1 MRELIGTTLGKYEII
16 EQIGQGG
23 MATVFKAR
31 QLGLERWV
39 AVKVLPPQYA
49 ADPDFS
55 RYFLREA
62 QAIAQLEHPHILP
75 VYDFGQQGEYTFLVM
90 RYIEN
95 SYSLADVM
103 SEPISFEQ
111 ALDYLEQVAAAL
123 DHAHRRGIIHRDVKP
138 ANILLDDAWVFLAD
152 FGLARVLEAS
162 TMFTTSGV
170 NSGTP
175 AYMSPEQ
182 GRGGKIDATTDV
194 YAVGVIAYLMITGK
208 VPHLAESTQAIIY
221 KRNHEPAPS
230 VQLLRPEIPSLI
242 DQSVRKAL
250 APHAVDRFQSVGEF
264 VTDLRRAVYRCH
276 AEILPT
282 MPVQSLYFMPSESHV
297 SPTRLRTPSEPNQV
311 KTPPPARPPRQSR
324 RVWWLLA
331 GITFFFGLIIVAAGI
346 LWISSLPPAPSS
358 SGGANRPTL
367 PANGS
372 VEAMFIDDFNELGL
386 NRALW
391 DFELGS
397 GQMQIYNSVL
407 RLSSSGPSFPLV
419 YSAVN
424 PFPNGDR
431 FRLDIDLQ
439 YLTAATRG
447 AGLALGTLPENFD
460 PNQDRAPLQL
470 GQQLGFWQDGD
481 SWRIE
486 FGPAGEEVYDL
497 PAPQLDKM
505 ALQID
510 FLGDGYTVNLDGRPV
525 YTSPPVAEPPTHL
538 WLGSPLQA
546 SDAGSWSTLEVG
558 QIAVETLP
566 DDIAAAPA
574 PPTATATDTPAP
586 IPTDTPTPS
595 PTPTPLGQDCPTAAS
610 SPFGSIWEAH
620 RDQLGCPVSDLT
632 RIPTIAE
639 EQFEGGHMFWRID
652 TDRVYIVYDRAKQGQ
667 ELLEGRWRL
676 TDPEWKWDGSNP
688 DGVGMTPPSGLVE
701 PKRGFGWL
709 WRTHLGGPDGPLGW
723 ALDREYGFDNVGLS
737 QAFEEGIIFQGSSSR
752 AYVLLNSERFYAQ

>member
-1 MRELIGTTLGKYEII
+1 MRELIGRTLGKYEII

-31 QLGLERWV
+31 QLGLERLV

-75 VYDFGQQGEYTFLVM
+75 VYDFGQQEEYTFLVM

-103 SEPISFEQ
+103 SEPMSFEQ
-111 ALDYLEQVAAAL
+111 ALNYLDQVAAAL

-138 ANILLDDAWVFLAD
+138 ANILLDGAWVFLAD

-208 VPHLAESTQAIIY
+208 VPHMAESTQAIIY

-230 VQLLRPEIPSLI
+230 VQLMRPEIPSLI

-264 VTDLRRAVYRCH
+264 VADLRRAVYRCN
-276 AEILPT
+276 ADILPT

-297 SPTRLRTPSEPNQV
+297 SPTRHRTPSEPNQV
-311 KTPPPARPPRQSR
+311 KPPPVRQSR
-324 RVWWLLA
+324 QSGRVWWLLA
-331 GITFFFGLIIVAAGI
+331 GIVFFFGLIVIAAGA
-346 LWISSLPPAPSS
+346 LWITSRSSASPTPA
-358 SGGANRPTL
+358 GVARPTL
-367 PANGS
+367 PADAS
-372 VEAMFIDDFNELGL
+372 VEAVFFDDFNELGL

-424 PFPNGDR
+424 PFSNSDR
-431 FRLDIDLQ
+431 FRLAIDLQ

-447 AGLALGTLPENFD
+447 AGLALGTLPQNFD
-460 PNQDRAPLQL
+460 PNQDRAALQL
-470 GQQLGFWQDGD
+470 GQQLGIWQDGD
-481 SWRIE
+481 SWRVV
-486 FGPAGEEVYDL
+486 FGPAGEDVYDL
-497 PAPQLDKM
+497 PAPQLDK
-505 ALQID
+505 
-510 FLGDGYTVNLDGRPV
+510 
-525 YTSPPVAEPPTHL
+525 
-538 WLGSPLQA
+538 
-546 SDAGSWSTLEVG
+546 
-558 QIAVETLP
+558 
-566 DDIAAAPA
+566 
-574 PPTATATDTPAP
+574 
-586 IPTDTPTPS
+586 
-595 PTPTPLGQDCPTAAS
+595 
-610 SPFGSIWEAH
+610 
-620 RDQLGCPVSDLT
+620 
-632 RIPTIAE
+632 
-639 EQFEGGHMFWRID
+639 
-652 TDRVYIVYDRAKQGQ
+652 
-667 ELLEGRWRL
+667 
-676 TDPEWKWDGSNP
+676 
-688 DGVGMTPPSGLVE
+688 
-701 PKRGFGWL
+701 
-709 WRTHLGGPDGPLGW
+709 
-723 ALDREYGFDNVGLS
+723 
-737 QAFEEGIIFQGSSSR
+737 
-752 AYVLLNSERFYAQ
+752 